1 MDRRKFLTSA
11 GIVSAAG
18 VTVGACNS
26 VEPNK
31 SKTQLEDV
39 SMFGHPIPPE
49 CQQGVD
55 GQWQKTEG
63 VRTAYSRCFGCYNI
77 CGLRVRIDDANDTI
91 MKVGGNPYC
100 ENNSGSPLAI
110 ATPVKQSF
118 VELAGDAGLENRAT
132 TCAKGASVVDSV
144 DDERRVTQVLKR
156 AGKRGEGKWKS
167 ISYEQA
173 LTEILVGGDLFGEG
187 KVEGLKAIHQLDKPA
202 KLGYPEFGTAANLL
216 FATFCEEDT
225 LRGSF
230 YARFMHQAWG
240 TSNLGTKHAY
250 CGAAQAMGY
259 GIGMD
264 AGLDVWLND
273 VDWENVEYGLFMGTS
288 PGSSGV
294 SLNRVGRGLADSR
307 VDRQF
312 KYVCVDPLLRT
323 TVAADTNAKWL
334 AIKPGKDA
342 AFSFGVIRTMLEEG
356 WFNKVHLQAASE
368 KAAKKA
374 DELNFTNAGH
384 LVVTDAKHPNYRGFA
399 KASDFGLGGDEA
411 IIVKAGGKE
420 LVTAHTG
427 DNAELFINR
436 VFVDKQGNK
445 VQLASSLHLLRKEA
459 QRTEMD
465 TYAAESGISIND
477 MRQVAKDL
485 AKYGRKAC
493 VAGNG
498 GTNSADGMVMGRLWA
513 VLNTLAGSHDAK
525 GGAIYA
531 NGPIG
536 GMQGIYDLAS
546 IANGVNLDGVVN
558 ACRDGAYE
566 SSTEYQQKVAQGL
579 NPYPASTPWHELL
592 PANNAAEQWT
602 SHANADPYQA
612 KALIAWRNNFL
623 YSAASIGQDVVA
635 SLADPKRLPLIVAI
649 DCHMNET
656 NRYAD
661 YFIPDRS
668 MLEEYAADR
677 MWGSHMLGVVAASP
691 LVTPRTVK
699 DAKGQ
704 HVCMEQFLIDVA
716 LEMKLPGFGK
726 GAIAADDG
734 RKADLLTFEDWHAKY
749 LANVAN
755 QCEGLPKVTAED
767 REWAGLDY
775 AMKPLTPRLTASEAT
790 KVEALLSRGGYYLE
804 APRYKGDFIHGAE
817 PKCLQIY
824 HAAFAQLR
832 HAYSGEH
839 FPGVPTYDV
848 HRFWNGDTWASHWPE
863 TEYPLL
869 FSSYKA
875 TLRSNYA
882 VAYKRIAEVSPTNFI
897 YMNDVTAKAQGLS
910 DGDKVRLVS
919 ANGKPALGSLQ
930 TDVGVAKG
938 AVVVSHG
945 FGHHNAFGA
954 DQRVIDGKTI
964 PGLANRGGGTA
975 VNQMIP
981 SDPTRKTKASMLNDY
996 YTGTTCRHGVPVKV
1010 EKV

>member
-18 VTVGACNS
+18 VTAGVCNS
-26 VEPNK
+26 ATAGGQEK
-31 SKTQLEDV
+31 LEDV
-39 SMFGHPIPPE
+39 SMFGHPIAPE
-49 CQQGVD
+49 CQKGAD
-55 GQWQKTEG
+55 GQWQKTPG
-63 VRTAYSRCFGCYNI
+63 VRTAYGRCFSCYNL
-77 CGLRVRIDDANDTI
+77 CGLRVRIDEEQDKI

-100 ENNSGSPLAI
+100 ENNSGSPLALT
-110 ATPVKQSF
+110 TPVKQSY
-118 VELAGDAGLENRAT
+118 VKLASEQGLENRAT
-132 TCAKGASVVDSV
+132 TCAKGASVVDAV
-144 DDERRVTQVLKR
+144 DDPRRVTQVMKR
-156 AGKRGEGKWKS
+156 VGKRGEGKWKT

-173 LTEILVGGDLFGEG
+173 LQEILNGGDLFGEG
-187 KVEGLKAIHQLDKPA
+187 HVDGLKAIHRLDKPA
-202 KLGYPEFGTAANLL
+202 KEGHPEFGSAANHL

-240 TSNLGTKHAY
+240 TSNLGTKHGY

-307 VDRQF
+307 VGRKF
-312 KYVCVDPLLRT
+312 HYVCVDPILRS
-323 TVAADTNAKWL
+323 TVASDTNAKWL
-334 AIKPGKDA
+334 AVRPGKDS
-342 AFSFGVIRTMLEEG
+342 AFAFGVIRTMLEEG
-356 WFNKVHLQAASE
+356 WFNKPHLQAASE
-368 KAAKKA
+368 KAAKQA
-374 DELNFTNAGH
+374 GELNYTNAGH
-384 LVVTDAKHPNYRGFA
+384 LVIDDPEHINYRRFA
-399 KASDFGLGGDEA
+399 KASDFGLGGDEPL
-411 IIVKAGGKE
+411 IVKAGGKG
-420 LVTAHTG
+420 LTAASGG
-427 DNAELFINR
+427 DNAELFVNR
-436 VFVDKQGNK
+436 LFEDKAGNK
-445 VQLASSLHLLRKEA
+445 VRLVSSLYLLREEA
-459 QRTEMD
+459 KRTSMD
-465 TYAAESGISIND
+465 TYASESGISVKD

-498 GTNSADGMVMGRLWA
+498 GTNSSDALVMGRLWA
-513 VLNTLAGSHDAK
+513 ILNTLAGSHDAK

-536 GMQGIYDLAS
+536 GMEGIYDLATIKGGVS
-546 IANGVNLDGVVN
+546 IDGVVN

-566 SSTEYQQKVAQGL
+566 SSTEYKQKLAKGE

-592 PANNAAEQWT
+592 PVYNAGEQWT

-635 SLADPKRLPLIVAI
+635 SVADPKRLPLIVAI
-649 DCHMNET
+649 DCSMNET

-661 YFIPDRS
+661 YFIPDRVF
-668 MLEEYAADR
+668 LEEYAADR
-677 MWGSHMLGVVAASP
+677 MWGSQMLGVVTASP
-691 LVTPRTVK
+691 LVTPRTEK
-699 DAKGQ
+699 NAKGQ
-704 HVCMEQFLIDVA
+704 HICMEQFLIDVA
-716 LEMKLPGFGK
+716 LAMKLPGFGK
-726 GAIAADDG
+726 GAIETNDG

-749 LANVAN
+749 LANVAS
-755 QCEGLPKVTAED
+755 QCENLPKVTAED

-775 AMKPLTPRLTASEAT
+775 AMKPLKPKLTSAEAAQ
-790 KVEALLSRGGYYLE
+790 VEALLSRGSYYQE
-804 APRYKGDFIHGAE
+804 TPRYDGDFVYGAE

-824 HAAFAQLR
+824 HEAFSQLR
-832 HAYSGEH
+832 HAYSGDF
-839 FPGVPTYDV
+839 FPGVPTYDQ
-848 HRFWNGDTWASHWPE
+848 HRFWNGDTWESHWPA

-875 TLRSNYA
+875 TLRSNYNI
-882 VAYKRIAEVSPTNFI
+882 AYKRIAEIAPTNYV
-897 YMNDVTAKAQGLS
+897 YMNQVTAKAQGLT
-910 DGDKVRLVS
+910 DGDTVKLMG
-919 ANGKPALGSLQ
+919 ANGKPTQGVLQ
-930 TDVGVAKG
+930 TDMGVAQD

-945 FGHHNAFGA
+945 FGHHSAYGA
-954 DQRVIDGKTI
+954 DDRVIDGKTI
-964 PGLANRGGGTA
+964 PGIANRGGGTA

-981 SDPTRKTKASMLNDY
+981 SDPTRNTRASMLNDY
-996 YTGTTCRHGVPVKV
+996 YSGATCRHGVPVKV
-1010 EKV
+1010 VKV

>member
-18 VTVGACNS
+18 VTAGVCNS
-26 VEPNK
+26 ALAGEK
-31 SKTQLEDV
+31 KKLEDV

-49 CQQGVD
+49 CQQDVD
-55 GQWQKTEG
+55 GQWQKTPG
-63 VRTAYSRCFGCYNI
+63 VRTAYSRCFSCYNI
-77 CGLRVRIDDANDTI
+77 CGLRVRIDEASDKI

-100 ENNSGSPLAI
+100 ENNSGSPLSLSI
-110 ATPVKQSF
+110 PVKESF
-118 VELAGDAGLENRAT
+118 VALAGDTGLENRAT

-156 AGKRGEGKWKS
+156 AGKRGEGKWQT

-173 LTEILVGGDLFGEG
+173 LKEILQGGDLFGEG

-202 KLGYPEFGTAANLL
+202 KPGHPEFGSAANQL

-240 TSNLGTKHAY
+240 TSNLGTKHGY

-259 GIGMD
+259 GVGMD

-288 PGSSGV
+288 PGASGV
-294 SLNRVGRGLADSR
+294 SLNRVGRGIADSR
-307 VDRQF
+307 VDRGF

-334 AIKPGKDA
+334 AIKPGRDG

-356 WFNKVHLQAASE
+356 WFNKAHLQAASE

-374 DELNFTNAGH
+374 GELNYTNAGH
-384 LVVTDAKHPNYRGFA
+384 LVINDPKHPNYRQFA
-399 KASDFGLGGDEA
+399 KASDFGLGGDEPL
-411 IIVKAGGKE
+411 IVKSGGKG
-420 LVTAHTG
+420 LVPASGG
-427 DNAELFINR
+427 DNAELFVSR
-436 VFVDKQGNK
+436 VFEDKDGNK
-445 VQLASSLHLLRKEA
+445 LLLSSSLQLLRKEA
-459 QRTEMD
+459 QRTSME
-465 TYAAESGISIND
+465 TYASESGISIED

-498 GTNSADGMVMGRLWA
+498 GTNSADAMVMGRLWA
-513 VLNTLAGSHDAK
+513 ILNTLAGSHDAK

-536 GMQGIYDLAS
+536 GMEGVYDLGT
-546 IANGVNLDGVVN
+546 INNGVSLDGVVN

-566 SSTEYQQKVAQGL
+566 SSTEYKQKVTKGE

-592 PANNAAEQWT
+592 PVYNAAEQWT

-635 SLADPKRLPLIVAI
+635 SVADPKRLPLIVAI

-677 MWGSHMLGVVAASP
+677 MWGSHMLGVVAGAP
-691 LVTPRTVK
+691 LVTPRTEK
-699 DAKGQ
+699 NAKGQ
-704 HVCMEQFLIDVA
+704 HICMEQFLIDVA

-726 GAIAADDG
+726 GAIAASGG
-734 RKADLLTFEDWHAKY
+734 RQADLLTFEDWHAKY
-749 LANVAN
+749 LANVAE
-755 QCEGLPKVTAED
+755 QCADLPKVTAED

-775 AMKPLTPRLTASEAT
+775 AMKPLLPKLTKAEAA
-790 KVEALLSRGGYYLE
+790 KVEALLSRGGYYQD
-804 APRYKGDFIHGAE
+804 APRYSGDFINGAE

-824 HAAFAQLR
+824 HEAFAQLR
-832 HAYSGEH
+832 HAYSGEY
-839 FPGVPTYDV
+839 FPGVPTYSA
-848 HRFWNGDTWASHWPE
+848 HKFWNGDTWEAHWPAS
-863 TEYPLL
+863 EYPLL

-875 TLRSNYA
+875 TLRSNYN
-882 VAYKRIAEVSPTNFI
+882 VAYKRVADMAPTNFI
-897 YMNDVTAKAQGLS
+897 YMNEVTAKAQGLK
-910 DGDKVRLVS
+910 DGDRVELS
-919 ANGKPALGSLQ
+919 GANGKPTQGQVQ
-930 TDVGVAKG
+930 TDMGVAQG

-945 FGHHNAFGA
+945 FGHANAYGA
-954 DQRVIDGKTI
+954 DDRIIDGNKI
-964 PGLANRGGGTA
+964 AGIAKRGGGVA
-975 VNQMIP
+975 INQMIP
-981 SDPTRKTKASMLNDY
+981 SDPTRQTKASMLNDY
-996 YTGTTCRHGVPVKV
+996 YTGATCRHGVPVKV
-1010 EKV
+1010 VKV